1 MARKLPFYSILRD
14 LRSADVP
21 SQLSQAPSRVFE
33 RSENFALRFF
43 ARFAAV
49 KPRRQT
55 SRRIFS
61 MMRAEPGIIAGHRV
75 LATSDAH
82 GHDDIAITVRFVGER
97 AHLAGGLF
105 VF

>member
-1 MARKLPFYSILRD
+1 MARKLPFYSMLRD

-21 SQLSQAPSRVFE
+21 SQLSQAQARVFE
-33 RSENFALRFF
+33 RSENFALQFLLF
-43 ARFAAV
+43 CSGEIPTANFLAYLAMKCV
-49 KPRRQT
+49 K
-55 SRRIFS
+55 
-61 MMRAEPGIIAGHRV
+61 PGIIAGHRV